1 MQSPP
6 LCYKSGLNSVA
17 IPKCQHPFRNANFN
31 TCFMMRNARLGRR
44 LGGLSGWLP
53 VLDRDEDRRKR
64 IIKESLRIC
73 GTGNCISSVTPVCH
87 LKTGSAK
94 RNNAPD
100 ERSPRSKNV
109 HMLSTGATSRM
120 KRIVVLF
127 INNATCKKK
136 KGNCQHEFSHNWQ
149 RLGRRHVMSIFRC
162 APMHTGLSRGFKG
175 SQRVKVWSE

>member
-1 MQSPP
+1 MPYPRCRLFCSRSADLSKNSCWEMQSPP

-136 KGNCQHEFSHNWQ
+136 RK
-149 RLGRRHVMSIFRC
+149 
-162 APMHTGLSRGFKG
+162 LSA
-175 SQRVKVWSE
+175 RVQPQLAATR